1 MLQMQSRS
9 HNHQYVLTINNN
21 IIMSDNNTNTTTST
35 DIQNSAS
42 SGEQLD
48 KLSIKATKL
57 NLDGLKRHI
66 FLCADQTTAKCCSK
80 EAGLESWNYLRSR
93 IDELGEATQGV
104 HRTKAN
110 CLRLCTMGPVAV
122 VHPDNVWYHSCTPEV
137 LERIIQ
143 EHLVGGNPVEE
154 FRVHGIRDTEQGA
167 E

>member
-1 MLQMQSRS
+1 MQMQSRS

-21 IIMSDNNTNTTTST
+21 IIMSDNSTNTTTST
-35 DIQNSAS
+35 GIQNSAS

>member
-1 MLQMQSRS
+1 MQMQSRS

>member
-1 MLQMQSRS
+1 MQMQSRS

-35 DIQNSAS
+35 GIQNSAS